1 MAPDRTSEA
10 ILALHKRL
18 LDGDRVAS
26 EEAARLLL
34 VPLADETQRQ
44 YPLLDDQ
51 LVADA
56 VVDAL
61 LDYFEEPGRA
71 DAGDDRGPWT
81 FLKQAAW
88 RNAAN
93 LHRGGK
99 RRQQREQRWTGETDS
114 SRVADGSALG
124 KLIEGEDQADRDR
137 RVKELMALLADD
149 GDRAVLR
156 LRLNGERTLD
166 AFAIALGITG
176 LPTDKQRRIV
186 KQAKDRIDKVVK
198 RARRRSK

>member
-1 MAPDRTSEA
+1 MASDRTSEA
-10 ILALHKRL
+10 ILALHRRL

-34 VPLADETQRQ
+34 VPLAEATQRQ
-44 YPLLDDQ
+44 YPRLDEQ
-51 LVADA
+51 SVADA

-61 LDYFEEPGRA
+61 LDYFQEPARVGGGP
-71 DAGDDRGPWT
+71 DVGPWT
-81 FLKQAAW
+81 FLQQAAW

-99 RRQQREQRWTGETDS
+99 RRKDREERWTGEIAL

-124 KLIEGEDQADRDR
+124 KLIEGEDQAERDR
-137 RVKELMALLADD
+137 RVMQLMAMLSGD

-156 LRLNGERTLD
+156 LRLDGERD
-166 AFAIALGITG
+166 VGVFATALGITG
-176 LPTDKQRRIV
+176 LPIAKQRRLV
-186 KQAKDRIDKVVK
+186 KQAKDRIDKVLK
-198 RARRRSK
+198 RGRRAR

>member
-10 ILALHKRL
+10 ILALHRRL

-44 YPLLDDQ
+44 YPLLDDH
-51 LVADA
+51 LIADA

-61 LDYFEEPGRA
+61 LDYFEEPARA
-71 DAGDDRGPWT
+71 DAGGDTGPWT

-99 RRQQREQRWTGETDS
+99 RRQEREQRWTGDVDS

-124 KLIEGEDQADRDR
+124 KLVQGEEQAERDR
-137 RVKELMALLADD
+137 RVRELMAMLPDD
-149 GDRAVLR
+149 RDRAVLR
-156 LRLNGERTLD
+156 LRLDGERHMEV
-166 AFAIALGITG
+166 FAAALGIAG
-176 LPTDKQRRIV
+176 LPIAKQRAMV
-186 KQAKDRIDKVVK
+186 KQAKDRIDKVLK
-198 RARRRSK
+198 RGRRRPS

>member
-10 ILALHKRL
+10 ILALHRRL

-34 VPLADETQRQ
+34 VPLAEETRRQ

-61 LDYFEEPGRA
+61 LDYFEEPARA
-71 DAGDDRGPWT
+71 DAGGDGGPWT

-99 RRQQREQRWTGETDS
+99 RRQEREQRWTGEIDT

-124 KLIEGEDQADRDR
+124 KLIEGEDLAERDR
-137 RVKELMALLADD
+137 RVRELMARLADD
-149 GDRAVLR
+149 GDRAVLG
-156 LRLNGERTLD
+156 LRLYGERNLD
-166 AFAIALGITG
+166 AFAIALGITA
-176 LPTDKQRRIV
+176 LPIAKQRRMV
-186 KQAKDRIDKVVK
+186 KQAKDRIDKVLK
-198 RARRRSK
+198 RAWRRSR

>member
-10 ILALHKRL
+10 ILVLHRRL

-34 VPLADETQRQ
+34 LPLAKETQRQ
-44 YPLLDDQ
+44 FPRVDEQ
-51 LVADA
+51 VVADA

-61 LDYFEEPGRA
+61 LDYFEEPARA
-71 DAGDDRGPWT
+71 DRGGDVGPWT

-93 LHRGGK
+93 LDRGG
-99 RRQQREQRWTGETDS
+99 RRRKEREQRWTGEVDP
-114 SRVADGSALG
+114 SRVADRSALG
-124 KLIEGEDQADRDR
+124 RLIEGEDQAQRDR
-137 RVKELMALLADD
+137 RVRQLMAMLEDD
-149 GDRAVLR
+149 RDRAVLR
-156 LRLNGERTLD
+156 LRLDGERHME

-176 LPTDKQRRIV
+176 LPIAKQRRIV
-186 KQAKDRIDKVVK
+186 KQAKDRIDKVLK
-198 RARRRSK
+198 RGRRGSR